1 MKKALLLLSAL
12 MLTAALT
19 ACGSDKTAIKDENPA
34 QAKVE
39 ETAAPAA
46 ETTKAEEPAAEPV
59 VEEAKEEAPAPDDI
73 WTYYD
78 NATWSD
84 DFNGVK
90 SSIEKVVVT
99 DQAPKD
105 YDESNLTASAVGI
118 KFKIEN
124 TTDKLWTTYPDQA
137 ELITSTGEQLQAD
150 LFVSDDLGGE
160 IEEGVIKEG
169 NVIWF
174 LERGHAADVKWV
186 KVKWYVTEGDGFS
199 MDAKREEY
207 SVKLELK

>member
-19 ACGSDKTAIKDENPA
+19 ACGSDKTAIKDDNPA

-39 ETAAPAA
+39 ETTAPAA
-46 ETTKAEEPAAEPV
+46 ETAKAEEPAAEPV
-59 VEEAKEEAPAPDDI
+59 VEKAKEEAPAPDDI

-174 LERGHAADVKWV
+174 LERGHASDVKWV

>member
-46 ETTKAEEPAAEPV
+46 ETAKAEEPAAEPV
-59 VEEAKEEAPAPDDI
+59 VEEAKEEAPSPDDI

-78 NATWSD
+78 NAKWSD

-90 SSIEKVVVT
+90 SSIETVVVT

-150 LFVSDDLGGE
+150 MIVSDHLGGE

>member
-1 MKKALLLLSAL
+1 MKTSLKLATLAIAAIVVLSG
-12 MLTAALT
+12 
-19 ACGSDKTAIKDENPA
+19 CGSEKTAIKDDNPA

-39 ETAAPAA
+39 ETAAPKVEPAAA
-46 ETTKAEEPAAEPV
+46 EATETEEPAAEE
-59 VEEAKEEAPAPDDI
+59 VEATNPDDI

-90 SSIEKVVVT
+90 SSIETVVVT
-99 DQAPKD
+99 DKAPKD
-105 YDESNLTASAVGI
+105 YNENDLTASAVGV

-150 LFVSDDLGGE
+150 MMVSDHLGGE

-174 LERGHAADVKWV
+174 LDRGHAADVKWV
-186 KVKWYVTEGDGFS
+186 KIKWYVTEGDGFS
-199 MDAKREEY
+199 MDAKRQEY